1 MMMAYQ
7 HIPTSHIPTKWEYVI
22 MIKGGNITQSHSH
35 HVQIHHQYQRITR
48 SWSDYVSRERQP
60 GDCISRVTQ
69 IRLTS
74 PESSKPDN
82 LFKNKITQPLTS
94 PEFPESDHV
103 PPELPKPDHL
113 NIPRVN
119 ITRPSQHPPSK
130 HNQTF
135 CACPEYPNQT
145 FSARPE
151 YPNQTFS
158 ARPEYP
164 NQTFC
169 ACPEYPKPDFLCTSR
184 VSKTRLS
191 FYVPIIR
198 NQTFCAC
205 HEYTTNYRRNSGGTL

>member
-1 MMMAYQ
+1 MYQ
-7 HIPTSHIPTKWEYVI
+7 YLIDFLIYLRARFHLQLQFKQGLRTPTSSTDFSKSFAPIVP
-22 MIKGGNITQSHSH
+22 
-35 HVQIHHQYQRITR
+35 QIGQRNGRITR

-145 FSARPE
+145 FC
-151 YPNQTFS
+151 

>member
-1 MMMAYQ
+1 MLFQFTMHCNGRLTYPGKCAVSALLVLGKEKTFVFLTA
-7 HIPTSHIPTKWEYVI
+7 HI
-22 MIKGGNITQSHSH
+22 IKEG
-35 HVQIHHQYQRITR
+35 ITR